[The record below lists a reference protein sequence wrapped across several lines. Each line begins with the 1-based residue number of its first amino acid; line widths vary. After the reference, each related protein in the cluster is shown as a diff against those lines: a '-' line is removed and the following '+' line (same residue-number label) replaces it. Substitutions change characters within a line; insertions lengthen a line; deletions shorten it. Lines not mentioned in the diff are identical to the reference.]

1 MISDKDLPELE
12 NYRRL
17 EENLPIEA
25 VPNFGPLVVSGEND
39 NSPVHRWFKYKEA
52 YSAGLLQSILSYAQ
66 METPKCGF
74 VLLDPYCGVGTSL
87 LSAQTNPNA
96 VSFATGIER
105 NPFVAFVAR
114 AKLGWPGVN
123 ARELERIGIAVLA
136 SGDEMSHVLPELSS
150 IRTGRCISR
159 HIAQRLLSIR
169 NAILEFPESA
179 TRDALLVG
187 LAASIEPLSRVRKD
201 GRALRLV
208 DRSYQ
213 HVVPILR
220 NKWIDLQ
227 LDVIHMQALHKN
239 LARTKVHEGD
249 GRSLGA
255 AGIEPNSTD
264 IVLTSPPYPNN
275 IDYSEVYKLEL
286 WLMGFVSSGAEFLSL
301 RKSTLRSH
309 PTSDLNTK
317 PEADFLTAI
326 AKEPLVHFFEPLVKR
341 TAAHE
346 ETWRNRLA
354 LGYFSDLWISL
365 KEQYQCL
372 RPGGRV
378 FLVIGNSLHG
388 SAGKA
393 YLIPTDLLL
402 GQLGKSLGFQLE
414 RILIARNTRR
424 RLSGNHFLRESI
436 VALRKPENG

>member
-17 EENLPIEA
+17 ERSLPIET
-25 VPNFGPLVVSGEND
+25 VPTFGPLVVSGDND
-39 NSPVHRWFKYKEA
+39 NAAIHRWFKYKEA
-52 YSAGLLQSILSYAQ
+52 YSAKLLQSILSHAHVS
-66 METPKCGF
+66 TSRSPL

-87 LSAQTNPNA
+87 LSAQVNPQ
-96 VSFATGIER
+96 SISSATGIER

-114 AKLGWPGVN
+114 AKLGWPSVDPN
-123 ARELERIGIAVLA
+123 ELERIGIAALTA
-136 SGDEMSHVLPELSS
+136 ANDSEPTLPELSS
-150 IRTGRCISR
+150 IRTGRCITR
-159 HIAQRLLSIR
+159 HIASRLLSIR
-169 NAILEFPESA
+169 NSILEFPKSA

-187 LAASIEPLSRVRKD
+187 LAAAIEPLSRVRKD

-208 DRSYQ
+208 DRSHQ
-213 HVVPILR
+213 HVIPLLR
-220 NKWIDLQ
+220 KKWIEIQ
-227 LDVIHMQALHKN
+227 NDVTCMQAAHKQLVKTEVKN
-239 LARTKVHEGD
+239 GD
-249 GRSLGA
+249 GRALSA
-255 AGIEPNSTD
+255 AQIESDSVD

-286 WLMGFVSSGAEFLSL
+286 WLLGFVNSSTEFLRL

-309 PTSDLNTK
+309 PTSDLHSD
-317 PEADFLTAI
+317 PETDFLIAI
-326 AKEPLVHFFEPLVKR
+326 GKEPLVSFFDPVVKR
-341 TAAHE
+341 TAAYG

-354 LGYFSDLWISL
+354 LGYFSDLWVSL
-365 KEQYQCL
+365 REQYRCL

-388 SAGKA
+388 CAGKA
-393 YLIPTDLLL
+393 YLIPTDLML
-402 GQLGKSLGFQLE
+402 GQLGKTLGFQLE